1 MRKDRRANH
10 LRLLPFST
18 KPPPNK
24 KQRSQSDALCCLSS
38 LASSSGNIAG
48 QSKAMLCGLEVNR
61 QHTSCS
67 LLKASNRGGE
77 TDRLP
82 VVELRPFVPTSVWS
96 RGKSLEPSSSSPR
109 LSLPP
114 TNESPRVRRP
124 GRSMS
129 FFSDTWDRRQLGVS
143 GRQLVPSVPRS
154 TRIRS
159 LEPCL
164 FERSP
169 EANPNTARDPRP
181 DAGLRKGKLA
191 NRRRWVSR
199 NSQPERLL
207 TAILTFSEPPTPSA
221 ATPL

>member
-10 LRLLPFST
+10 LRPLPFST
-18 KPPPNK
+18 KPPSNK
-24 KQRSQSDALCCLSS
+24 KHRSQSDALCCLSS
-38 LASSSGNIAG
+38 LASSSGFIVG
-48 QSKAMLCGLEVNR
+48 QSEAMLCGLEVDR
-61 QHTSCS
+61 QRTSCS

-124 GRSMS
+124 GRSMT
-129 FFSDTWDRRQLGVS
+129 FSDTTDRRQLGVS
-143 GRQLVPSVPRS
+143 GRQLVPSVTRT

-164 FERSP
+164 LERSP
-169 EANPNTARDPRP
+169 EANPNTGRDPRP
-181 DAGLRKGKLA
+181 EAAQRRGKLA

-199 NSQPERLL
+199 NSQPEPHL
-207 TAILTFSEPPTPSA
+207 TAVLTFSEPPTPSA